1 MTMLVCL
8 DQFQFCNPQ
17 NGGCTDETHHTGAW
31 DQERRALE
39 LNDHQMAVLWRI
51 EKIFIETFTFNPGI
65 GTLGVTGKFHGSE
78 PKETEENHP
87 TPPTLLLSSGP
98 LVANI
103 SLIVCNQFYSS
114 TKPCSRAC
122 SPPRYPQ
129 TSGFERFGFGSRRR
143 FPCCRISHSVSWT
156 FQASTTPRALSQ
168 CSPSVAVTRATG
180 KAEWQC
186 TGQKVRC
193 RGQAQNFNVAGL
205 IVIVAMATTI
215 VLVGLLLEP
224 CVGVFRGIWKRRPRQ
239 LCQFARA
246 TDNLYWLL
254 LLHAGL
260 CGSGAYQWRY
270 GSYDSVH
277 GEEVLI
283 IDDPVCFGPP
293 VNDDN
298 SWEPFYQLAP
308 PSPASSA

>member
-1 MTMLVCL
+1 MLSPALPSDQWIREVRLWFETALSMLQDLTFGFL
-8 DQFQFCNPQ
+8 D
-17 NGGCTDETHHTGAW
+17 
-31 DQERRALE
+31 
-39 LNDHQMAVLWRI
+39 I
-51 EKIFIETFTFNPGI
+51 
-65 GTLGVTGKFHGSE
+65 
-78 PKETEENHP
+78 
-87 TPPTLLLSSGP
+87 
-98 LVANI
+98 
-103 SLIVCNQFYSS
+103 
-114 TKPCSRAC
+114 
-122 SPPRYPQ
+122 
-129 TSGFERFGFGSRRR
+129 SGFNDTKSAFTVQPVSSRDESDR
-143 FPCCRISHSVSWT
+143 
-156 FQASTTPRALSQ
+156 QA
-168 CSPSVAVTRATG
+168 
-180 KAEWQC
+180 AEWQC

-270 GSYDSVH
+270 GSYDSVY

-308 PSPASSA
+308 SSPASSA